1 MRLFTVLHTLSN
13 FAVCTYV
20 CYVWHWI
27 SINQSINHNELS
39 LLSKAVWTGVG
50 RVGRGPPALRRA
62 RRFRPDNPTVHD
74 AARTWLLVAV
84 LRGSC
89 CTAGFAP
96 GTPFATVSSI
106 VSAPSVVWDTR
117 HHATDISDATACA
130 IRRCDVRL
138 CNAIAFSRWPIVC
151 KYDVARKSIQNAS
164 QRHQTR
170 TEPGNVQQMLVK
182 IWRVVSEIC
191 SPTGTRVCRLSDT
204 LKSSQYSA
212 NEIGFWLRQ
221 VGEQ

>member
-1 MRLFTVLHTLSN
+1 MSSVVHGRVSDVTCTAQNSNQCACSFLSLYCIRCLISLFART
-13 FAVCTYV
+13 FATCDIKY
-20 CYVWHWI
+20 
-27 SINQSINHNELS
+27 QSINHNELS
-39 LLSKAVWTGVG
+39 LRSKAVWTGLG

-106 VSAPSVVWDTR
+106 VSAPSVVWDAR

-138 CNAIAFSRWPIVC
+138 CNAMAFSRWPIVC

-170 TEPGNVQQMLVK
+170 TEP
-182 IWRVVSEIC
+182 R
-191 SPTGTRVCRLSDT
+191 P
-204 LKSSQYSA
+204 
-212 NEIGFWLRQ
+212 Q
-221 VGEQ
+221 VTCNKCWSRSGV